1 MDVTNLDANRMS
13 NFSNLSLNNLMFSHN
28 YNNQSQANIR
38 DLQYSGSVPQQHQP
52 LTPMTPA
59 TPGVGN
65 NGSYPGSDVNGN
77 QGLLNL
83 VQGTLPHTVQT
94 KIEFER
100 LNREYLNVRR
110 HANPMGESLK
120 RLESYSGKELKVS
133 KTRKGDKSTTDAN
146 ASTFEEFSP
155 TFHEKETEIS
165 NTLSKLWQDAIVS
178 SLSSS
183 AARPTQPAT
192 QHHPT
197 NQRSINPRLA
207 SYNQNYN
214 NSRQNQAPNTRAVKL
229 APIQTTDAA

>member
-1 MDVTNLDANRMS
+1 
-13 NFSNLSLNNLMFSHN
+13 
-28 YNNQSQANIR
+28 
-38 DLQYSGSVPQQHQP
+38 
-52 LTPMTPA
+52 MTPA